1 MIVGIIGA
9 FTGNERIKNHLLEI
23 SKKAF
28 FGEIIGFIMETF
40 FSILTAGYIG
50 ISNT

>member
-1 MIVGIIGA
+1 MILTIIGGI
-9 FTGNERIKNHLLEI
+9 TGNERIRNHLIEI

-28 FGEIIGFIMETF
+28 FGEIIGFYIETF
-40 FSILTAGYIG
+40 YAMLATSYIG